1 LRHWLPA
8 TLFIGCVSVLA
19 IGAQERRVDPVDD
32 AALRRAAA
40 SGEWLT
46 YGLTQA
52 ETRYSPLTEINSG
65 NVTRLSLAWSEEI
78 GFGGGRQEATPLV
91 WNGTIYVIS
100 NYSVVFARDALTGKE
115 RWHWDPQVNPA
126 AVRPEL
132 CCGVVNRGLALYQGL
147 IIAPIVDGRLEALDA
162 ESGKVVWESRV
173 AFPQDHYTITMA
185 PRMAR
190 GKVIVGVSGGEFPTR
205 GFFDAYDAMTGRR
218 VWRFYTVPGDPS
230 KPFENAA
237 MKKAAETWDEE
248 WWKRGGGGSVWDGIA
263 YDDDLDLLYVGTG
276 NAEPWP
282 RQFRSSMGKDNL
294 FVCSILAVRAAT
306 GELKWH
312 YQVVPGDSWDYDSV
326 QQLTLTTLMIDGRPR
341 KVVMQANKNGFFYVL
356 DRTTGQ
362 LISADPFARVTWA
375 SGIDLK
381 TGRPTVNPAAYYGTE
396 GVALSPGPG
405 GAHNWAPMSFN
416 PMTGLVYIPAT
427 TTSSASFAAQPTY
440 EVQPARQDGFT
451 GMAFPAKQATQPSP
465 PAIGP
470 DPLESGGGR
479 ALVAWDPIARQ
490 IRWRATGSG
499 PTLTTAGNLV
509 IETFNNGR
517 LLAYSAD
524 RGEKLLDIDTG
535 VANGLGPPITYRLGG
550 RQYIA
555 FAGGIG
561 RAAALLAGSPFVAA
575 DTPPPRLLTFSL
587 DGSR

>member
-1 LRHWLPA
+1 LPA
-8 TLFIGCVSVLA
+8 TLLIGCVSVLA
-19 IGAQERRVDPVDD
+19 IGAQDRRVDDD
-32 AALRRAAA
+32 TLRRAAA

-46 YGLTQA
+46 YGLTQG
-52 ETRYSPLTEINSG
+52 ETRYSPLTEINAG
-65 NVTRLSLAWSEEI
+65 NVKRLSLAWSEEI

-115 RWHWDPQVNPA
+115 RWRWDPQVNPA

-132 CCGVVNRGLALYQGL
+132 CCGVVNRGLAIYQGL

-173 AFPQDHYTITMA
+173 AFPQEHYTITMA

-205 GFFDAYDAMTGRR
+205 GFFDAYDARTGRR

-237 MKKAAETWDEE
+237 MKKAAETWDQE

-326 QQLTLTTLMIDGRPR
+326 QQLTLATLTIDGRPR

-356 DRTTGQ
+356 DRATGQ
-362 LISADPFARVTWA
+362 LVSADPFARVTWA
-375 SGIDLK
+375 SGINLK
-381 TGRPTVNPAAYYGTE
+381 TGRPIVNSAAYYGTE

-416 PMTGLVYIPAT
+416 PVTGLVYIPANMA
-427 TTSSASFAAQPTY
+427 SSASFAAQPAY
-440 EVQPARQDGFT
+440 EAQPAHQDGFT
-451 GMAFPAKQATQPSP
+451 GMAFPAQRATQPAP

-470 DPLESGGGR
+470 EPLESAGGR

-490 IRWRATGSG
+490 IRWRAAGSG

-561 RAAALLAGSPFVAA
+561 RAAALQAGSPFVAA

-587 DGSR
+587 GGAQ

>member
-1 LRHWLPA
+1 LPA
-8 TLFIGCVSVLA
+8 TLFIGCVSVLVTD
-19 IGAQERRVDPVDD
+19 AQDRRVDDD
-32 AALRRAAA
+32 ALRRAGA

-52 ETRYSPLTEINSG
+52 ETRYSPLTEINAD
-65 NVTRLSLAWSEEI
+65 NVKRLSLAWSEEI
-78 GFGGGRQEATPLV
+78 GSGGGRQEATPLV

-132 CCGVVNRGLALYQGL
+132 CCGVVNRGLALYRGL

-173 AFPQDHYTITMA
+173 AFPQEHYTITIA
-185 PRMAR
+185 PRIAR

-205 GFFDAYDAMTGRR
+205 GFFDAYDATTGRR

-237 MKKAAETWDEE
+237 MKKAADTWDQE

-282 RQFRSSMGKDNL
+282 RQFRSSTGKDNL

-326 QQLTLTTLMIDGRPR
+326 QQLTLATLTIDGRPR

-362 LISADPFARVTWA
+362 LISADPFARVTWT

-381 TGRPTVNPAAYYGTE
+381 TGRPVVNPAAYYGTE
-396 GVALSPGPG
+396 GVALSPGPA

-427 TTSSASFAAQPTY
+427 TASSASFAAQPTY
-440 EVQPARQDGFT
+440 EG
-451 GMAFPAKQATQPSP
+451 
-465 PAIGP
+465 
-470 DPLESGGGR
+470 
-479 ALVAWDPIARQ
+479 
-490 IRWRATGSG
+490 
-499 PTLTTAGNLV
+499 
-509 IETFNNGR
+509 
-517 LLAYSAD
+517 
-524 RGEKLLDIDTG
+524 
-535 VANGLGPPITYRLGG
+535 
-550 RQYIA
+550 
-555 FAGGIG
+555 
-561 RAAALLAGSPFVAA
+561 
-575 DTPPPRLLTFSL
+575 
-587 DGSR
+587 

>member
-1 LRHWLPA
+1 
-8 TLFIGCVSVLA
+8 
-19 IGAQERRVDPVDD
+19 
-32 AALRRAAA
+32 
-40 SGEWLT
+40 
-46 YGLTQA
+46 
-52 ETRYSPLTEINSG
+52 
-65 NVTRLSLAWSEEI
+65 
-78 GFGGGRQEATPLV
+78 
-91 WNGTIYVIS
+91 
-100 NYSVVFARDALTGKE
+100 
-115 RWHWDPQVNPA
+115 
-126 AVRPEL
+126 
-132 CCGVVNRGLALYQGL
+132 
-147 IIAPIVDGRLEALDA
+147 
-162 ESGKVVWESRV
+162 
-173 AFPQDHYTITMA
+173 MA
-185 PRMAR
+185 PRIAR
-190 GKVIVGVSGGEFPTR
+190 GKIIVGVSGGEFPTR

-237 MKKAAETWDEE
+237 MKKAAGTWDGD
-248 WWKRGGGGSVWDGIA
+248 WWKRGGGASVWDGIA

-312 YQVVPGDSWDYDSV
+312 YQAVPGDSWDYDSV
-326 QQLTLTTLMIDGRPR
+326 QQLTLATLMIDGRPR

-356 DRTTGQ
+356 DRTNGR

-381 TGRPTVNPAAYYGTE
+381 TGRPNVNPAAYYGSE

-427 TTSSASFAAQPTY
+427 TTSSASFAAQPAY

-451 GMAFPAKQATQPSP
+451 GMAFPARPATQPSP

-470 DPLESGGGR
+470 EPLDSAGGR

-490 IRWRATGSG
+490 IRWRAAGSG

-517 LLAYSAD
+517 FLAYSAD